1 MGCHSVVEHLLAWHA
16 YNLNTH
22 IHAKNSINNN
32 YGKHGIFLIKYT
44 FIKKNTWHK
53 WRKRLTCMEE
63 NHTSRLFKNV

>member
-44 FIKKNTWHK
+44 FIKKKYMAHV
-53 WRKRLTCMEE
+53 EE
-63 NHTSRLFKNV
+63 KTDMHGGKSHFKAF